1 MLLLLVCLPSL
12 SYSAELPQIKLH
24 RVPDGYVINEEGL
37 RTVHSAIRTYREER
51 DAWEQAYNE
60 LSAQSTAFAEDV
72 RREISEIKQS
82 IADERVE
89 WKRALR
95 KAKTPG
101 LGLFVGGGYTS
112 SGSVKAVAG
121 VGIVWRLF

>member
-1 MLLLLVCLPSL
+1 MGI
-12 SYSAELPQIKLH
+12 SAELPQITLH

-37 RTVHSAIRTYREER
+37 RTVYSAIRTYREER

-95 KAKTPG
+95 KAKMPG
-101 LGLFVGGGYTS
+101 LGFFVGGGYTS
-112 SGSVKAVAG
+112 GGAVEAVAG
-121 VGIVWRLF
+121 VGIVWRMF

>member
-1 MLLLLVCLPSL
+1 M
-12 SYSAELPQIKLH
+12 SYSAELPQIKLT
-24 RVPDGYVINEEGL
+24 RVPDGYHVNEEGL
-37 RTVHSAIRTYREER
+37 RTIYSAIRTYREER
-51 DAWEQAYNE
+51 DAWESSYHE

-72 RREISEIKQS
+72 RREISDIKQG

-95 KAKTPG
+95 KAKMPG

-112 SGSVKAVAG
+112 SGSVEAVAG
-121 VGIVWRLF
+121 VGIVWRMF

>member
-1 MLLLLVCLPSL
+1 
-12 SYSAELPQIKLH
+12 
-24 RVPDGYVINEEGL
+24 VINEEGL
-37 RTVHSAIRTYREER
+37 RTVYRAIRTYREER

-95 KAKTPG
+95 KAKMPG
-101 LGLFVGGGYTS
+101 LGLFLGCGYTS
-112 SGSVKAVAG
+112 SGSVEAVAG

>member
-1 MLLLLVCLPSL
+1 MPSL
-12 SYSAELPQIKLH
+12 GISAELPQITLH

-37 RTVHSAIRTYREER
+37 RTVYSAIRTYREER

-60 LSAQSTAFAEDV
+60 LSAQSTAFADDV
-72 RREISEIKQS
+72 RREIAEIKQS

-95 KAKTPG
+95 KAKMPG

-112 SGSVKAVAG
+112 SGSVEAVAG

>member
-1 MLLLLVCLPSL
+1 MLVLLPKL

-24 RVPDGYVINEEGL
+24 RVPEGYVINEEGL
-37 RTVHSAIRTYREER
+37 RTVYSAIRTYREER

-72 RREISEIKQS
+72 RREIAEIKQS

-95 KAKTPG
+95 KAKMPG
-101 LGLFVGGGYTS
+101 LGFFVGGGYTS
-112 SGSVKAVAG
+112 GGAAEAVAG
-121 VGIVWRLF
+121 AGIVWRMF